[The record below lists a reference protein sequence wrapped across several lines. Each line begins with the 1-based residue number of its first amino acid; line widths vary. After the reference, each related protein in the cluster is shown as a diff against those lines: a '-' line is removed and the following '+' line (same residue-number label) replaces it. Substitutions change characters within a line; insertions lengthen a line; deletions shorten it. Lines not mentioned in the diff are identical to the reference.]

1 MLLDLKIP
9 LQEAHAKEII
19 NKVVKYLYTKIF
31 TEVLLGK
38 KKKKKKKWKQPKLPT
53 IGKLLKK
60 IYKIIKLTT
69 KGLITWEN
77 MLQL

>member
-38 KKKKKKKWKQPKLPT
+38 KKKKKKWKQPKLPT

-60 IYKIIKLTT
+60 
-69 KGLITWEN
+69 N
-77 MLQL
+77 S

>member
-9 LQEAHAKEII
+9 PQEAHAKEII

-38 KKKKKKKWKQPKLPT
+38 KKKKKKWKQPKLPT

-60 IYKIIKLTT
+60 
-69 KGLITWEN
+69 N
-77 MLQL
+77 S

>member
-1 MLLDLKIP
+1 ML
-9 LQEAHAKEII
+9 KEII

-38 KKKKKKKWKQPKLPT
+38 KKKKWKQPKLPT

-60 IYKIIKLTT
+60 
-69 KGLITWEN
+69 N
-77 MLQL
+77 S

>member
-31 TEVLLGK
+31 TDVLLGK
-38 KKKKKKKWKQPKLPT
+38 KKKEKME
-53 IGKLLKK
+53 
-60 IYKIIKLTT
+60 TT
-69 KGLITWEN
+69 
-77 MLQL
+77 